1 MNKKILLV
9 IGLVMTISLIGA
21 SCGPRVEPTP
31 TVDPIAIMTEVA
43 QTISAELTE
52 VALLTPS
59 PTATIPPTATPQPLP
74 TQALPPAPTTP
85 SGTTGLAPT
94 LPAASPDNA
103 KWIADVT
110 VPDDTL
116 FAKNSRFTKTWK
128 VENTGT
134 TTWNSSYSLIYIDGT
149 PIPENTVIS
158 IVNEVKPKVQVE
170 LSVVLQ
176 APATDGT
183 YTVWFRMMN
192 DKGQLFGDPLYVK
205 FIVGAVTPTP
215 AG

>member
-1 MNKKILLV
+1 MKMKNLLV
-9 IGLVMTISLIGA
+9 INLIMTISILGA

-31 TVDPIAIMTEVA
+31 TVDPQAIMTEVA
-43 QTISAELTE
+43 QTISAELTQ

-59 PTATIPPTATPQPLP
+59 PTATVPPTATPQPLP
-74 TQALPPAPTTP
+74 TQALPPAPTSP
-85 SGTTGLAPT
+85 PGTGLLST

-103 KWIADVT
+103 TWIADVT

-116 FAKNSRFTKTWK
+116 FAKNAKFTKTWK
-128 VENTGT
+128 VENSGT
-134 TTWNSSYSLIYIDGT
+134 TTWSSSYALIYIDGN
-149 PIPENTVIS
+149 PIPENTIIS

-170 LSVVLQ
+170 LSVVMQ
-176 APATDGT
+176 APASDGT

-192 DKGQLFGDPLYVK
+192 SKGQLFGDPLYVR
-205 FIVGAVTPTP
+205 FIIGAVTPTP

>member
-1 MNKKILLV
+1 MKKKNLLV
-9 IGLVMTISLIGA
+9 ISLIMTISILGT

-31 TVDPIAIMTEVA
+31 TVDPQAIMTEVA
-43 QTISAELTE
+43 QTISAELTQ

-59 PTATIPPTATPQPLP
+59 PTATSEPTATPQPLP
-74 TQALPPAPTTP
+74 TQALPPAPTSP
-85 SGTTGLAPT
+85 SGTGLLPT

-103 KWIADVT
+103 TWIADVT
-110 VPDDTL
+110 VPDETL
-116 FAKNSRFTKTWK
+116 FAKNSKFTKTWK
-128 VENTGT
+128 VENSGT
-134 TTWNSSYSLIYIDGT
+134 TTWNSSYALIYIDGA
-149 PIPENTVIS
+149 PIPENTIIS

-176 APATDGT
+176 APASDGT

-205 FIVGAVTPTP
+205 FIVGVVTPTP

>member
-1 MNKKILLV
+1 MIKKKLLV
-9 IGLVMTISLIGA
+9 ISLIMTISILGA

-31 TVDPIAIMTEVA
+31 TVDPQAIMTEVA
-43 QTISAELTE
+43 QTISAELTQ

-59 PTATIPPTATPQPLP
+59 PTATMPPTATPQPLP
-74 TQALPPAPTTP
+74 TQALPSAPTSP
-85 SGTTGLAPT
+85 SGQFPT

-103 KWIADVT
+103 TWIADVT

-116 FAKNSRFTKTWK
+116 LAKNAKFTKTWK
-128 VENTGT
+128 VENSGT
-134 TTWNSSYSLIYIDGT
+134 TTWNNNYALIYIDGT
-149 PIPENTVIS
+149 PVPENTVIS
-158 IVNEVKPKVQVE
+158 IVSEVKSKVQVE
-170 LSVVLQ
+170 LSVVMQ

-183 YTVWFRMMN
+183 YTVWFKMMN
-192 DKGQLFGDPLYVK
+192 DKGQLFGDPLYVR

>member
-1 MNKKILLV
+1 MIKKKLLV
-9 IGLVMTISLIGA
+9 ISLIMTISILGA

-31 TVDPIAIMTEVA
+31 TVDPQAIMTEVS
-43 QTISAELTE
+43 QTISAELTQ

-74 TQALPPAPTTP
+74 TQALPPAPTSP
-85 SGTTGLAPT
+85 SGQFPT

-103 KWIADVT
+103 TWIADVT

-116 FAKNSRFTKTWK
+116 LAKNAKFTKTWK
-128 VENTGT
+128 VENSGT
-134 TTWNSSYSLIYIDGT
+134 TTWNNNYALIYIDGT
-149 PIPENTVIS
+149 PVPENTVIS
-158 IVNEVKPKVQVE
+158 IVSEVKSKVQVE
-170 LSVVLQ
+170 LSVVMQ

-183 YTVWFRMMN
+183 YTVWFKMMN
-192 DKGQLFGDPLYVK
+192 DKGQLFGDPLYVR

>member
-1 MNKKILLV
+1 MIKKKLLV
-9 IGLVMTISLIGA
+9 ISLIMTISILGA

-31 TVDPIAIMTEVA
+31 TVDPQAIMTEVA
-43 QTISAELTE
+43 QTISAELTQ

-59 PTATIPPTATPQPLP
+59 PTATVPPTATPQPLP
-74 TQALPPAPTTP
+74 TQALPPAPTSP
-85 SGTTGLAPT
+85 SGQIPT

-103 KWIADVT
+103 TWIADVT

-116 FAKNSRFTKTWK
+116 LAKNSKFTKTWK
-128 VENTGT
+128 VENSGT
-134 TTWNSSYSLIYIDGT
+134 TNWNSNYALIYIDGT

-176 APATDGT
+176 APASDGT

>member
-1 MNKKILLV
+1 MKKKVLLV
-9 IGLVMTISLIGA
+9 ISLIMTLSVLGV

-31 TVDPIAIMTEVA
+31 TIDPQAVMTEVA
-43 QTISAELTE
+43 QTISAELTQ

-59 PTATIPPTATPQPLP
+59 PTATVPPTATPQPLP
-74 TQALPPAPTTP
+74 TQALPPAPTSP
-85 SGTTGLAPT
+85 AGTGLLPT

-103 KWIADVT
+103 TWIADVT
-110 VPDDTL
+110 VPDNTL
-116 FAKNSRFTKTWK
+116 LAKNSKFTKTWK
-128 VENTGT
+128 VENSGT
-134 TTWNSSYSLIYIDGT
+134 TTWNSNYALIYLDGS
-149 PIPENTVIS
+149 PIPGTTVIS

-170 LSVVLQ
+170 LSVVMQ

-192 DKGQLFGDPLYVK
+192 DKGQLFGDWLYVK

>member
-1 MNKKILLV
+1 MKKKNLLV
-9 IGLVMTISLIGA
+9 ISLIMTISVLAA

-31 TVDPIAIMTEVA
+31 TVDPQAIMTEVA

-59 PTATIPPTATPQPLP
+59 PTATVPPTATPQPLP
-74 TQALPPAPTTP
+74 TQALPPAPTSP
-85 SGTTGLAPT
+85 SGTGILPT

-103 KWIADVT
+103 TWISDVT

-116 FAKNSRFTKTWK
+116 FAKNSKFTKTWK
-128 VENTGT
+128 VENSGT
-134 TTWNSSYSLIYIDGT
+134 TTWNSNYALIYIDGT

-158 IVNEVKPKVQVE
+158 IVNEVKSKVQVE

-176 APATDGT
+176 APASDGT
-183 YTVWFRMMN
+183 YTVWFKMMN